1 MCLIYS
7 VFNPNNIKKYG
18 NILINIISLFYMY
31 VCLYV
36 LGSKTTPTKNSPSRC
51 VNCSF
56 YSHPLVTHVTITL
69 TVSIFLFS
77 KS

>member
-56 YSHPLVTHVTITL
+56 LFTTPGNTCYYYSYCIHFFI
-69 TVSIFLFS
+69 
-77 KS
+77 